1 MARRFDLIV
10 IGSGSGLDV
19 ANALASRG
27 MAVAIVEKG
36 PLGGTC
42 LNRGCIPSKMLLH
55 SADVAE
61 AIRTAGQF
69 GIHVKGYDVDFPAI
83 VRRVTGTVDRDSA
96 NIERAFQSIEN
107 PKLFKGIA
115 RFVGM
120 KTLEVGGETLQAER
134 ILIASGGRPLIP
146 EIPGLREAGFIT
158 SDEALRLTKQPR
170 ELTILGGGYIAVE
183 LAHFFG
189 SLGTRVH
196 IVQRHSVLV
205 PREDEEVARR
215 FTEIFR
221 DKHDVLT
228 DYDAVRVTKE
238 GDTFRVTVRSRRGGA
253 ERILS
258 SDTLL
263 VAVGRTPN
271 SDLLDV
277 AKTGVNTDA
286 KGFVVTDEFLRT
298 NVRGIYALGDA
309 VGHFLFKHSANLE
322 AQYDYYN
329 LLDPE
334 NPIAVDYTAMPHAIF
349 TSPQIAG
356 VGKTEQELKAAK
368 IPYQVG
374 RYDYINT
381 AMGEALEDRT
391 GFVKILVA
399 PETGKILGC
408 HILGTDAST
417 LIHEVLVAMR
427 SGNGTVGNLTRT
439 VHIHPALSE
448 VVQRAAANL
457 E

>member
-1 MARRFDLIV
+1 MVQRFDLIV

-27 MAVAIVEKG
+27 LSVAIVEQG

-55 SADVAE
+55 SADLAE
-61 AIRTAGQF
+61 ALRTADQF
-69 GIHVKGYDVDFPAI
+69 GIHVKGYDIDFPAI
-83 VRRVTGTVDRDSA
+83 VRRVTETVDKDSA
-96 NIERAFQSIEN
+96 NIEQAFRTIEN
-107 PKLFKGIA
+107 PKLFKGRG
-115 RFVGM
+115 RFVGL
-120 KTLEVGGETLQAER
+120 KTLQVAGETLQAER
-134 ILIASGGRPLIP
+134 VLIASGGRPLIP
-146 EIPGLREAGFIT
+146 DIPGLRETGFIT
-158 SDEALRLTKQPR
+158 SDEALRLTKQPK

-196 IVQRHSVLV
+196 IVQRHPVLV

-215 FTEIFR
+215 FTEVFR
-221 DKHDVLT
+221 GKHDVLT
-228 DYDAVRVTKE
+228 DHDAVRVAKAA
-238 GDTFRVTVRSRRGGA
+238 DRFQVTVRSQRNG
-253 ERILS
+253 EEKLLS

-277 AKTGVNTDA
+277 AKTGVKTDP

-298 NVRGIYALGDA
+298 NIPGIYALGDA

-349 TSPQIAG
+349 SSPQIAG

-368 IPYQVG
+368 TPYRVG
-374 RYDYINT
+374 RYNYIDT

-391 GFVKILVA
+391 GFVKLLVA
-399 PETGKILGC
+399 PETGKILGG

-427 SGNGTVGNLTRT
+427 SGNGTVSNLTRT

-448 VVQRAAANL
+448 VVQRAASNL

>member
-1 MARRFDLIV
+1 MVQRFDLVV

-55 SADVAE
+55 SADLAE
-61 AIRTAGQF
+61 AIRTADQF
-69 GIHVKGYDVDFPAI
+69 GIRVKGYDVDFPAI
-83 VRRVTGTVDRDSA
+83 VRRVTETVDKDSA
-96 NIERAFQSIEN
+96 NIEEAFRSIEN
-107 PKLFKGIA
+107 PKLFKGSA

-120 KTLEVGGETLQAER
+120 KTLEVAGETLRADR

-146 EIPGLREAGFIT
+146 DIPGLREAAYIT

-189 SLGTRVH
+189 ALGTRVH
-196 IVQRHSVLV
+196 IVQRHSVLI

-221 DKHDVLT
+221 GKHDVLT
-228 DYDAVRVTKE
+228 NHDAVRVAKE
-238 GDTFRVTVRSRRGGA
+238 GGEFRVRVRSQRGGE
-253 ERILS
+253 ERVLN

-277 AKTGVNTDA
+277 AKTGVKTDA

-298 NVRGIYALGDA
+298 NVPGIYALGDA

-329 LLDPE
+329 LLDPD
-334 NPIAVDYTAMPHAIF
+334 NPIPVDYTAMPHAIF

-368 IPYQVG
+368 VPYQVG
-374 RYDYINT
+374 RYEYINT

-399 PETGKILGC
+399 PDTGKILGC

-427 SGNGTVGNLTRT
+427 SGNGTVANLTRT

-448 VVQRAAANL
+448 VVQRAAASL
-457 E
+457 G